1 MAVKIFADSGDS
13 GDDATQV
20 SKVFHCAEVGAT
32 NTDLRRTMLLVEGV
46 GTTPQS
52 SQADGEAK
60 VFGCNREAVQAK
72 RVQLS
77 SNSSSVMSSSMV
89 FVPVRTSQRL
99 NRLSVWK
106 RI

>member
-1 MAVKIFADSGDS
+1 
-13 GDDATQV
+13 
-20 SKVFHCAEVGAT
+20 
-32 NTDLRRTMLLVEGV
+32 MLLEEGV

-52 SQADGEAK
+52 SQADDEDK
-60 VFGCNREAVQAK
+60 VFGCIREAVREK

-89 FVPVRTSQRL
+89 FVPVRTSRRL